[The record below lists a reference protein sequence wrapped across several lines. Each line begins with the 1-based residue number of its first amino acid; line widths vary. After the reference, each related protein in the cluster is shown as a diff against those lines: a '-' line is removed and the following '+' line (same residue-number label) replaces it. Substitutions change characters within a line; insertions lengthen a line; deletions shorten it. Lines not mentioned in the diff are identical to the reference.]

1 MGYYVRALMWK
12 KSVPNWKLQFVS
24 YKSCD
29 VLNSNAQKLKKEWDV
44 DPDRWHALGIHKLM
58 TIEEAK
64 VRAKQL
70 NAQDYLRGQEERI
83 KKIELQ
89 DAELRKRFDSVLPE
103 EFVAEFEKR
112 FIKARDSETIAGKR
126 KTSRARVT
134 WKAAQKLI
142 VAVQIDPS
150 EWFYYNNEIY
160 DYFFQKKYSLRYC
173 HSILNLVNRW
183 GYYISRKLAKPFMA
197 IVRPR
202 GYERQRLIEAYYGKT
217 KYVRRPS
224 AQLTPEHLMEISLK
238 MNQPNFNWL
247 FLSVWL
253 GLRPQEIDNLHDKS
267 LWKLEIPIKGR
278 KILWVFQ
285 TKIVALP
292 HHLQCLHLLNWQ
304 RLVFF
309 KWQALA

>member
-1 MGYYVRALMWK
+1 MGYYVRALLWK

-24 YKSCD
+24 YKSSD

-44 DPDRWHALGIHKLM
+44 DPDRWCSLGIHKLM

-70 NAQDYLRGQEERI
+70 NAQDYLKGQKERI
-83 KKIELQ
+83 KKLEMQ
-89 DAELRKRFDSVLPE
+89 DAELRKRYDSVLPE
-103 EFVAEFEKR
+103 EFVAEFENR
-112 FIKARDSETIAGKR
+112 FIKTRDSETIAGKR

-142 VAVQIDPS
+142 VVVQIDPS

-197 IVRPR
+197 VVRPR

-217 KYVRRPS
+217 ESGRRPS
-224 AQLTPEHLMEISLK
+224 AQLTPEHLMDISNK
-238 MNQPNFNWL
+238 INQPGFNWL

-267 LWKLEIPIKGR
+267 LWKLEVPIQGR

-285 TKIVALP
+285 TKIIALP
-292 HHLQCLHLLNWQ
+292 PEDRWKPIPMLFDEQ
-304 RLVFF
+304 
-309 KWQALA
+309 